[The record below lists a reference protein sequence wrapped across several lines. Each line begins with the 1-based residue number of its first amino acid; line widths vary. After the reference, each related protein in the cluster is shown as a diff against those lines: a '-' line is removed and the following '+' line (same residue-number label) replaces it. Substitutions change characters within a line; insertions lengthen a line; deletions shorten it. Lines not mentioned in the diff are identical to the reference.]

1 MLKFW
6 IIPMVTFWIFVC
18 FAIATLFY
26 AYSDLN
32 LSTLSPEE
40 SNSSVMSMQ
49 EFQGAMSSKL
59 K

>member
-18 FAIATLFY
+18 FVIATLFY

-32 LSTLSPEE
+32 LSSFSSDE
-40 SNSSVMSMQ
+40 SNASVMSMQ
-49 EFQGAMSSKL
+49 DFQGAMSSKL